1 MNRLW
6 KPLKKIGERL
16 VHIKDKNIEK
26 YSRFNIY
33 CQDESRFGLLTLAH
47 KALTRKG
54 VKPLCNYEHRFDNTY
69 LFGAFSPLRRQSPD
83 TGNAFGVTAVPSRR
97 F

>member
-16 VHIKDKNIEK
+16 THIKDKNIEK

-47 KALTRKG
+47 KALIPAEKVWWMSGGRHKRT
-54 VKPLCNYEHRFDNTY
+54 
-69 LFGAFSPLRRQSPD
+69 AF
-83 TGNAFGVTAVPSRR
+83 
-97 F
+97 